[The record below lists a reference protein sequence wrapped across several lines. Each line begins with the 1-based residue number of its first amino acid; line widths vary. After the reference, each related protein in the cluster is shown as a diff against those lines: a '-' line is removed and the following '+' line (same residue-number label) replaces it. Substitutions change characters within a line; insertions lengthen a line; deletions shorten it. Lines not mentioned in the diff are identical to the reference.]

1 MEEKIKE
8 NGGGELTIFF
18 VLFFFLCLFL
28 RSPPAQFLFFDPFLF
43 VLVLLSARVL
53 RCIND
58 EPSLPSYA
66 LDNCSQDR
74 FLSPF
79 PTPLQFFGSVC
90 DGKGGWAMTRDGI
103 AKIVARGEGNQAN
116 CLKIRPSPKKSF
128 GRCKESRPEFDP
140 DFSL

>member
-1 MEEKIKE
+1 SSKTCIGMLDEPAFIISLTS
-8 NGGGELTIFF
+8 GEITPALVIIFCLGF
-18 VLFFFLCLFL
+18 VFSLCLFL
-28 RSPPAQFLFFDPFLF
+28 RSPPAQFLIFDPFLF

-90 DGKGGWAMTRDGI
+90 DGKG
-103 AKIVARGEGNQAN
+103 
-116 CLKIRPSPKKSF
+116 
-128 GRCKESRPEFDP
+128 
-140 DFSL
+140 